1 MIETFFSVL
10 PILSLFVIGYVLKR
24 IDFFSPHAVGEMK
37 KLVSHLAL
45 PALLFQAFASIEV
58 QFSYLTLVA
67 LVFISCAIMVS
78 LGKLLAKPVGMTTPY
93 FPLMMGGFE
102 MGMLGYALY
111 AGLYGQQHL
120 GKMALVD
127 LGQVLFVY
135 FVLMVLLIR
144 EGGGISTPRAL
155 LKRFITS
162 PAIIGIFLGLLVSA
176 LKPVVTPGAFLNSI
190 GELIDMLARITV
202 PLIALTI
209 GFGTNFQKEGIVMS
223 LKTIL
228 VRKAIALVIVLLLNT
243 FIVDRLLGMDALY
256 RYAMMV
262 MFLLPTPYIIPLF
275 MHQGDTENLNYV
287 SNTLSLDTVISLF
300 AIVAAAVLYT

>member
-1 MIETFFSVL
+1 MIETLFSVL
-10 PILSLFVIGYVLKR
+10 PILSLFIIGYLLKR
-24 IDFFSPHAVGEMK
+24 IDFFTPQAVGEMK

-58 QFSYLTLVA
+58 EASYLALVV
-67 LVFISCAIMVS
+67 LVFISCIAMVA
-78 LGKLLAKPVGMTTPY
+78 LGKVLAKPVGMKTPY

-111 AGLYGQQHL
+111 VGLYGREHM

-144 EGGGISTPRAL
+144 EGGGSSSPKAL
-155 LKRFITS
+155 FRRFITS
-162 PAIIGIFLGLLVSA
+162 PAIIGIFSGLLVSA
-176 LKPVVTPGAFLNSI
+176 LKPVVTAGPFLTSV
-190 GELIDMLARITV
+190 GELIDMLARVTV

-209 GFGTNFQKEGIVMS
+209 GFGTTFQKQGIVLS
-223 LKTIL
+223 LKTIA
-228 VRKAIALVIVLLLNT
+228 VRKVMALIIVLLLNS
-243 FIVDRLLGMDALY
+243 IVVDRLLGMDALY

-275 MHQGDTENLNYV
+275 MRQDDKKSMEYV
-287 SNTLSLDTVISLF
+287 SNTLSLDTVVSIFL
-300 AIVAAAVLYT
+300 IVIAALIYT